1 VRRSTA
7 TRPSRR
13 TVSMVDVAAHAQVSQ
28 KTVSRVVNMEPHVRE
43 EVRLRVQNA
52 IKELGFRPNAAA
64 RSLVT
69 RRTRRIG
76 IVALGTT
83 FYGPLSSLSAL
94 ESVARADGYSLSI
107 HRTDLTDRSEMQS
120 AVDSLLDEGVE
131 GIVLSEP
138 MHFEDEPLAVHPD
151 TGVLTLGARG
161 LTDREDEILAG
172 SDEASGARLA
182 TEHLLT
188 LGHATVHHISGPEI
202 WVATQLRRD
211 GWKET
216 LAEHGAE
223 IPETVSGNWSP
234 QSGFEAMNRLLHSGR
249 RPSAVFVANDQ
260 MAIGAISAIEAEG
273 LDVPG
278 DISVIG
284 FDDIDVSEFLSTPL
298 TTLRQEFTLAAHY
311 GMNQLIQ
318 AIDGSTPKATPRLV
332 PLSFVKRATTAP
344 PRNITTATDE
354 R

>member
-1 VRRSTA
+1 MEEVLVRRSTA

-120 AVDSLLDEGVE
+120 ASDILFGECGE
-131 GIVLSEP
+131 AIVLSEP
-138 MHFEDEPLAVHPD
+138 MHLEE
-151 TGVLTLGARG
+151 
-161 LTDREDEILAG
+161 
-172 SDEASGARLA
+172 
-182 TEHLLT
+182 
-188 LGHATVHHISGPEI
+188 
-202 WVATQLRRD
+202 
-211 GWKET
+211 
-216 LAEHGAE
+216 
-223 IPETVSGNWSP
+223 
-234 QSGFEAMNRLLHSGR
+234 
-249 RPSAVFVANDQ
+249 
-260 MAIGAISAIEAEG
+260 
-273 LDVPG
+273 
-278 DISVIG
+278 
-284 FDDIDVSEFLSTPL
+284 
-298 TTLRQEFTLAAHY
+298 
-311 GMNQLIQ
+311 
-318 AIDGSTPKATPRLV
+318 ATPAFHHSTSVR
-332 PLSFVKRATTAP
+332 TAV
-344 PRNITTATDE
+344 T
-354 R
+354 